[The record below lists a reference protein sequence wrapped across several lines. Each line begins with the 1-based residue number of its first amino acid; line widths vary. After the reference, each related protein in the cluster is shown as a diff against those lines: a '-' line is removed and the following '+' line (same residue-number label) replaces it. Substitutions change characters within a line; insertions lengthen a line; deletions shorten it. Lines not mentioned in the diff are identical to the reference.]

1 VVTEHSREAIA
12 ARHERE
18 ASARKAENELEAVT
32 RDRSGIEGSEAE
44 LARIEAD
51 AGLLG
56 EIDEAK
62 QRLERARADTPELVD
77 ARRKVQELV
86 RKVTASPE
94 PLQVA
99 R

>member
-1 VVTEHSREAIA
+1 MSTSADVWAVVPLKDTA
-12 ARHERE
+12 
-18 ASARKAENELEAVT
+18 
-32 RDRSGIEGSEAE
+32 
-44 LARIEAD
+44 
-51 AGLLG
+51 
-56 EIDEAK
+56 EAK